1 MQLCVRV
8 PYCNIFGVF
17 DNKERRLFAQL
28 LYLLASR
35 PIIWKMKWKYVCD
48 DNDQRGQPLTT
59 FDEIIKDLILS
70 KVFFSWVAANQRD
83 YYTLKDSSQQ
93 IKKAFTTMSSYLE
106 RYIVRIHAPKPIVV
120 IYDAY
125 STNL

>member
-17 DNKERRLFAQL
+17 DNKERKLFAQL

-35 PIIWKMKWKYVCD
+35 PIIWKMKWKCECD
-48 DNDQRGQPLTT
+48 DNDQRGQPFTT
-59 FDEIIKDLILS
+59 FDEDEIIKDLILS
-70 KVFFSWVAANQRD
+70 KVVFSWVANQRD

-93 IKKAFTTMSSYLE
+93 IKYASYITTMDFGAWNLT
-106 RYIVRIHAPKPIVV
+106 
-120 IYDAY
+120 IYR
-125 STNL
+125 SK